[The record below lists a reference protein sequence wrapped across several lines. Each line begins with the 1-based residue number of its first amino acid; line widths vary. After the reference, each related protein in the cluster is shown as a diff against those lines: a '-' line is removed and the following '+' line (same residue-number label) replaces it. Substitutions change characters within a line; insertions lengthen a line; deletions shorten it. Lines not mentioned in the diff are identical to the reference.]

1 MSNIL
6 KIPNAHGR
14 LHFFGYGFGHPS
26 EFVKKEE
33 KVFADGRTTQK
44 EYSKRDDIVFYDGNC
59 ALFQDG
65 TTLAWIIGGY
75 SNTNPG
81 EIPCRKT
88 EIVPAPKEAEAI
100 VQIASGWSHFI
111 ALCED
116 GRVVCWGTDDAKK
129 QTKVPSNLK
138 DVVAVSASKNASH
151 ALTKNGEVV
160 SWGDK
165 SDTTH
170 PKNLKDIVQ
179 ISGSIGL
186 SSNGKVVPWGL
197 DDFGEVCYPPQ
208 PKLPKIRSLTRTSSG
223 FDGRSAAAVI
233 TVDGK
238 LKSIGVR
245 PERLDQAM
253 GNVRSKIKKASI
265 AMGVFE
271 CDGAFVLF
279 ENGIAEYFH
288 FEDLKED
295 KSGDTYDAN
304 SRNPGHYLNLIDDS
318 YRVDSKKYANVIDLG
333 IAPDCDGLWVLVRE

>member
-1 MSNIL
+1 MDNAF
-6 KIPNAHGR
+6 KNPNAHGR

-33 KVFADGRTTQK
+33 KTFADGRTTKK

-65 TTLAWIIGGY
+65 TTLAWL
-75 SNTNPG
+75 
-81 EIPCRKT
+81 EKT
-88 EIVPAPKEAEAI
+88 EILPAPKEAKAI

-116 GRVVCWGTDDAKK
+116 GTVFCWGTDDAKK
-129 QTKVPSNLK
+129 QTKVPSNLE

-223 FDGRSAAAVI
+223 FDGRSASAVI
-233 TVDGK
+233 SVDGK
-238 LKSIGVR
+238 LKGIGPR
-245 PERLDQAM
+245 SERLDRIM

-265 AMGVFE
+265 AMGGFD

-295 KSGDTYDAN
+295 ESGDTYDDN
-304 SRNPGHYLNLIDDS
+304 SRNPGHHLSLIDGS
-318 YRVDSKKYANVIDLG
+318 CRVDSKKYANVIDLG
-333 IAPDCDGLWVLVRE
+333 IAPDRDGLWVLVRE

>member
-6 KIPNAHGR
+6 KTPNAHGR

-33 KVFADGRTTQK
+33 KTFAGGRTTKK
-44 EYSKRDDIVFYDGNC
+44 EYTKRDDIVFYDGNC
-59 ALFQDG
+59 VLFQDG
-65 TTLAWIIGGY
+65 TVLAWITGGY

-81 EIPCRKT
+81 EIPCRKI

-129 QTKVPSNLK
+129 QTKVPSKLK
-138 DVVAVSASKNASH
+138 DVVSVSASKYASH
-151 ALTKNGEVV
+151 ALTKHGEVV

-165 SDTTH
+165 KETKH
-170 PKNLKDIVQ
+170 PKNLKEIVQ
-179 ISGSIGL
+179 IEGAIGL
-186 SSNGKVVPWGL
+186 TKNGRVVPWGL

-223 FDGRSAAAVI
+223 FDGRSASAVI
-233 TVDGK
+233 SMDGK
-238 LKSIGVR
+238 LKGIGPR
-245 PERLDQAM
+245 SERLDRIM

-265 AMGVFE
+265 AMGGFD
-271 CDGAFVLF
+271 CDGAFILF
-279 ENGIAEYFH
+279 ENGLAEYFH
-288 FEDLKED
+288 FEDLKENKD
-295 KSGDTYDAN
+295 GDTYDAN
-304 SRNPGHYLNLIDDS
+304 RTNPGKYLSWIDETHRLDTKT
-318 YRVDSKKYANVIDLG
+318 YKNIIDLG
-333 IAPDCDGLWVLVRE
+333 VAPDRDGLWVLVRE